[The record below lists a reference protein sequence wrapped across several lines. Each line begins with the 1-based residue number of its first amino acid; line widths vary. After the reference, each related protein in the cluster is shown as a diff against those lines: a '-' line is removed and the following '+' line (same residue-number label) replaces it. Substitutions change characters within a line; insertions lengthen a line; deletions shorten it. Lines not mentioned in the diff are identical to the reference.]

1 MKKLAA
7 IAFLLAAVLLC
18 ACTVANNAETTQPS
32 TESEQ
37 AQAETP
43 VPEPT
48 PIPELTNIE
57 LPVDIPLNSRILND
71 TETEGVYSVAL
82 PADEE
87 NRTNLPT
94 YIWYINGNYADAID
108 EVVLEFDVFDTVRPL
123 DGKYFGY
130 DQAFYIVLHNF
141 DTIPALP
148 PWPVDYISFKR
159 DDIDIGSMLK

>member
-37 AQAETP
+37 ALTETSI
-43 VPEPT
+43 PEPT
-48 PIPELTNIE
+48 PIPELTSIE
-57 LPVDIPLNSRILND
+57 LLVDIPLNSRILND
-71 TETEGVYSVAL
+71 TEKEGVYSVAL